1 VSPHSRSAFRL
12 GAAAFAAALPA
23 LFGAPGARAGEAPE
37 RFDVVAIDAGHGG
50 EDHGAEAAGGMLE
63 KGLVLDLARGLAARL
78 RRDGLRVVL
87 TREDDRFVPL
97 ETRTHLAND
106 ARADL
111 FLSIHANAAPEP
123 AVRGTETYFLSL
135 DASDESARRV
145 AARENQAF
153 PEAGKGAGPAGDP
166 LVALLGDLIS
176 TEHLAESQEFAR
188 LAQRELAGLAPEHSR
203 GVKQAPFVVLMT
215 VQMPASLVEVGV
227 LTNRDDARRLAQAK
241 TREAIVAALARA
253 VHEFGQRFDA
263 RHVEASR

>member
-1 VSPHSRSAFRL
+1 V
-12 GAAAFAAALPA
+12 ALVPRP
-23 LFGAPGARAGEAPE
+23 PGARADASAE

-50 EDHGAEAAGGMLE
+50 EDHGAEAASGLLE
-63 KGLVLDLARGLAARL
+63 KSLVLELARGLAARL

-123 AVRGTETYFLSL
+123 GVRGTETYFLSL

-153 PEAGKGAGPAGDP
+153 PEAGSRGGPAGDP
-166 LVALLGDLIS
+166 LLALLGDLIS

-188 LAQRELAGLAPEHSR
+188 LAQRELASLAPARSR
-203 GVKQAPFVVLMT
+203 GVKQAPFVVLMA
-215 VQMPASLVEVGV
+215 VQMPASLVEVGF
-227 LTNRDDARRLAQAK
+227 LTNSEDARQLAQPK
-241 TREAIVAALARA
+241 TREALVAALARA
-253 VHEFGQRFDA
+253 VREFGQRYDA
-263 RHVEASR
+263 QRAEAPR

>member
-1 VSPHSRSAFRL
+1 VRRLPRSAFWL
-12 GAAAFAAALPA
+12 GVAALAAALPA
-23 LFGAPGARAGEAPE
+23 LIWAPGAWAGEAVE
-37 RFDVVAIDAGHGG
+37 RFDVVAVDAGHGG
-50 EDHGAEAAGGMLE
+50 DDLGAVAAGGMLE
-63 KGLVLDLARGLAARL
+63 KSLVLELARGLAARL
-78 RRDGLRVVL
+78 RREGLRVVL

-123 AVRGTETYFLSL
+123 AVRGSETYFLSL

-153 PEAGKGAGPAGDP
+153 PEAGKGAGAAGDP

-188 LAQRELAGLAPEHSR
+188 LAQRELASLAPAHSR

-215 VQMPASLVEVGV
+215 VQMPASLVEVGF
-227 LTNRDDARRLAQAK
+227 LTNREDARQLGQAK
-241 TREAIVAALARA
+241 AREGIVAGLARA
-253 VHEFGQRFDA
+253 VLEFGQRFDA
-263 RHVEASR
+263 RRAEVSR